1 METSPA
7 LAPSWHPERR
17 RLADLIP
24 LENNPFGKITTENR
38 RRLELK
44 LQELGVF
51 EAATVD
57 HNGILLTF
65 NKRHNLLMGMG
76 RGEEEFTVMVPD
88 GPLNDEVRK
97 KIILA
102 SNINEGQWIED
113 LLRGDYADVL
123 ADVGL
128 QLPAL
133 EELMKDAGI
142 DTQEQKPE
150 YPIVA
155 EFSEKYSAVV
165 IVCRNDIDYNNVAQ
179 ILGLEPM
186 QSYKSQEVGKT
197 HVIEARAFA
206 EKCKSK

>member
-1 METSPA
+1 M
-7 LAPSWHPERR
+7 WHAERR
-17 RLADLIP
+17 RLADLVP
-24 LENNPFGKITTENR
+24 LENNPFGRITTENR
-38 RRLELK
+38 RRLEIK

-57 HNGILLTF
+57 TDNILLTF
-65 NKRHNLLMGMG
+65 NKRHNLLMGLG
-76 RGEEEFTVMVPD
+76 RAEEEFEVMVPNR
-88 GPLNDEVRK
+88 PLTEDERK

-113 LLRGDYADVL
+113 LLRSDYADVL

-128 QLPAL
+128 ELPAL
-133 EELMKDAGI
+133 EQLMKDAGI
-142 DTQEQKPE
+142 DAQEQKPE

-155 EFSEKYSAVV
+155 EFSEKYSSFI
-165 IVCRNDIDYNNVAQ
+165 IVCRNDIDANNVAQ
-179 ILGLEPM
+179 ILGIEQM
-186 QSYKSQEVGKT
+186 QSYKSGEVGKT